1 MLPPWCFG
9 TLLLSAVLGSP
20 LRTNVTLESTSEP
33 NSTSYPDD
41 LENNK
46 TARDFN
52 QTQDMVMLLELH
64 PHPDLP
70 MRSPSWLPTI
80 NIVHGLDNALQQ
92 GDEKSPDTRS
102 PYSPGKK

>member
-46 TARDFN
+46 TAR
-52 QTQDMVMLLELH
+52 ELH